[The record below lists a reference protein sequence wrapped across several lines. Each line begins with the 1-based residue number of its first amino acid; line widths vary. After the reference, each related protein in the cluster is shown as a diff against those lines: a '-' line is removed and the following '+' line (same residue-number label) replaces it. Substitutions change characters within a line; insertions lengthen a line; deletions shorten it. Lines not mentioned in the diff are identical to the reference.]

1 MNFTVK
7 DVSKCFLKSSELMNF
22 VTCTAFGPILYQLLV
37 EKIKPLTMCLRK
49 HCSNNKEKSSICFHF
64 VSIVSMEITREIV
77 IIYWLVK
84 LVFVTDHFDGQTNSV
99 KILPFHLA
107 SHISLYLENVAI
119 TDLLNYPACLN
130 GLLDICA
137 KQGEFVS
144 NHLIFLWFSYYDRSV

>member
-1 MNFTVK
+1 M
-7 DVSKCFLKSSELMNF
+7 
-22 VTCTAFGPILYQLLV
+22 
-37 EKIKPLTMCLRK
+37 
-49 HCSNNKEKSSICFHF
+49 
-64 VSIVSMEITREIV
+64 
-77 IIYWLVK
+77 
-84 LVFVTDHFDGQTNSV
+84 TDHFDGQTNSV

-144 NHLIFLWFSYYDRSV
+144 NHLIFVWFSYYDRSVPNNYYSTAPQRKERGFNIFLYSLVMFKCHKLCVWQFYDHFWSFFCQLHKYLLQNLDADGHYEVQNVSKF

>member
-1 MNFTVK
+1 MFSFCQYCQYGNYQMGNCDFFFI
-7 DVSKCFLKSSELMNF
+7 DQSSL
-22 VTCTAFGPILYQLLV
+22 C
-37 EKIKPLTMCLRK
+37 
-49 HCSNNKEKSSICFHF
+49 
-64 VSIVSMEITREIV
+64 
-77 IIYWLVK
+77 
-84 LVFVTDHFDGQTNSV
+84 FVTDHFDGQINSV

-144 NHLIFLWFSYYDRSV
+144 NHLIFLWFSYYDRSVQSKQLQYSAASREGSMIFLYDLGYVENDHTFGVQWSRYVANHLGMPDD

>member
-1 MNFTVK
+1 M
-7 DVSKCFLKSSELMNF
+7 
-22 VTCTAFGPILYQLLV
+22 
-37 EKIKPLTMCLRK
+37 
-49 HCSNNKEKSSICFHF
+49 
-64 VSIVSMEITREIV
+64 
-77 IIYWLVK
+77 
-84 LVFVTDHFDGQTNSV
+84 TDHFDGQINSV

-144 NHLIFLWFSYYDRSV
+144 NHLIFLWFSYYDRSVQSKQLQYSAASREGSIIFLYDLGYKEWPHFWSTLEHRQLKEDFWWQILFLIFYCGDLWSFLITSIFEPLHFLKTEFFSVD